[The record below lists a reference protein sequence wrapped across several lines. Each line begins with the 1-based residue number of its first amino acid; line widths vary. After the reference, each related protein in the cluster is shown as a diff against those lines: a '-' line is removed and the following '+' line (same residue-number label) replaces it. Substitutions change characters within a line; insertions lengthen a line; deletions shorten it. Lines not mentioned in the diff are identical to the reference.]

1 MREEMAGLVYPVF
14 RHGLRTLDRLRA
26 GDKLDLAKEQ
36 ADLKGLLKTATEA
49 RRWPDYGGDGERF
62 LGVRYALACW
72 LDEVF
77 ILYSPWGEAWNEA
90 KLETAL
96 YGTTERA
103 FRFWEQAHQAES
115 RGEADA
121 LEAFY
126 LCVMLGFRGE
136 YRDDPRRLAD
146 WREAVEAQF
155 GRSGPRDWPGPPE
168 LPPTTNVPPLT
179 ARAGLRRLAVA
190 AAVVLAVV
198 VVVASFIAV
207 LRLGGRV

>member
-14 RHGLRTLDRLRA
+14 RHGLRALDRLRA
-26 GDKLDLAKEQ
+26 GDRLDLGAEQ
-36 ADLKGLLKTATEA
+36 AALRGHLKTATEA
-49 RRWPDYGGDGERF
+49 RRWPDYGGDGDRF

-90 KLETAL
+90 KQETAL
-96 YGTTERA
+96 YGTTDRA
-103 FRFWEQAHQAES
+103 FRFWEQAQQAES

-136 YRDDPRRLAD
+136 LRDDARRLSD

-155 GRSGPRDWPGPPE
+155 GRAGPRDWAGPPE

-179 ARAGLRRLAVA
+179 AREGLRRLAVA
-190 AAVVLAVV
+190 AAVVLGVL
-198 VVVASFIAV
+198 VVAVSFFV
-207 LRLGGRV
+207 VSRFGVW

>member
-1 MREEMAGLVYPVF
+1 MREELAEVVYPVF
-14 RHGLRTLDRLRA
+14 RHGLRTLERLEAGDRLNL
-26 GDKLDLAKEQ
+26 GEEQ
-36 ADLKGLLKTATEA
+36 AALRGLLKTATEA
-49 RRWPDYGGDGERF
+49 RRWPDYAGDGDHF

-103 FRFWEQAHQAES
+103 FRFWEQAQQAES
-115 RGEADA
+115 RGESDA

-136 YRDDPRRLAD
+136 LRDDPQRLHD

-155 GRSGPRDWPGPPE
+155 GRTGPRAWPGPPE

-179 ARAGLRRLAVA
+179 ARSGLRRLAVA
-190 AAVVLAVV
+190 AAGTLGAVV
-198 VVVASFIAV
+198 VAAAFFVVH
-207 LRLGGRV
+207 RLLKP